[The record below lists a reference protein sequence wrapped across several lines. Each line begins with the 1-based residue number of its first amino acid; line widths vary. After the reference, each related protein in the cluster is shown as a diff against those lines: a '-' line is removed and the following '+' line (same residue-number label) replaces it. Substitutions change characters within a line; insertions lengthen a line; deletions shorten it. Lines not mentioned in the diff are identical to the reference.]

1 MRIYLVFLVLFIFG
15 KDLWPKYIVL
25 TVIVNWLGTLFAETE
40 AAMRG
45 IGKKALGAAAAGAV
59 GWKAKKHHDKKKAEK
74 GK

>member
-1 MRIYLVFLVLFIFG
+1 M
-15 KDLWPKYIVL
+15 
-25 TVIVNWLGTLFAETE
+25 NWLGTLFAETE